1 MEDLRSYVFWLKKNN
16 PKTKQNPSLQRPKLV
31 D

>member
-1 MEDLRSYVFWLKKNN
+1 MEDLRSYVFWLKKTT
-16 PKTKQNPSLQRPKLV
+16 PKQNPSLQRPKLV